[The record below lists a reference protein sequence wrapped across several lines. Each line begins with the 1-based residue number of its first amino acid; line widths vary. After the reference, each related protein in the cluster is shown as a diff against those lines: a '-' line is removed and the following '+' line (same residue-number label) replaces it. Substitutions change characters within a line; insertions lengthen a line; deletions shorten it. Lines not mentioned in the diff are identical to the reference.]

1 MRYDDE
7 HKEKTRAKVLQVAS
21 RAIREDGPGGV
32 GVAAIMAEAGLTH
45 GGFYGH
51 FKSKDDLVT
60 EAIRQMFRDASGKF
74 AATTGDKAAA
84 EALSAYIGF
93 YLSRSHRDGR
103 NVGCPLPSLSA
114 DLARLPE
121 AARVVFGEGVDGLTG
136 FIAEKLEAMGEAEP
150 EALASSVLSELVGAV
165 SLARA
170 VADPAQ
176 SDAILKASRA
186 SLRARLGLE
195 ALR

>member
-84 EALSAYIGF
+84 EASQRGQSA
-93 YLSRSHRDGR
+93 GR
-103 NVGCPLPSLSA
+103 GA
-114 DLARLPE
+114 
-121 AARVVFGEGVDGLTG
+121 
-136 FIAEKLEAMGEAEP
+136 LEAMGEAEP
-150 EALASSVLSELVGAV
+150 EALASSVLSERVGAV